1 MLWLLL
7 LVMYKVVA
15 HSDGFIYVLDTI
27 NNRLRSY
34 QLNHS
39 PGHIA
44 EEFCRVPKVKNFEEA
59 IKKIK

>member
-1 MLWLLL
+1 M
-7 LVMYKVVA
+7 VKITEGMYKVIA
-15 HSDGFIYVLDTI
+15 HSDEFIYVLDTK

-39 PGHIA
+39 PGHLE